1 MAQDLSR
8 SGIAELSDIDP
19 VTVLKCNTGHEQCIV
34 GNKRSL
40 IVLVIHRQ
48 SARLSEITAVY
59 VIGMV
64 IYLFYGIQDNGFHSH
79 SHDPLR
85 IRHRLTVYI
94 LFTVQ
99 YIILQCLK
107 VIEIQ
112 FILLHALMEVEDR
125 SFMDTDFLE
134 EFRHCLICAYV
145 FSLSLQSQIIPHK
158 VARLVCRT
166 LLQVIVRK
174 SHRGQM
180 IAVEQNNRGFP
191 PVIHI
196 FDQILHEPVHLMN
209 LVRVILPLACLLRC
223 GCARHV
229 DGRFLYHIL
238 RGIRAVSLNG
248 YDRHKVLILRRVKR
262 IPDIRDQG
270 LITHP
275 SDLIDLVLITHILV
289 GGEVVE
295 TEVRIDRLTAVECSI
310 VVVYGVRRIAEIG
323 KNERSRLTGF
333 FFEHTF
339 IRVFSRSEIPEGH
352 ARERFKFRIDC
363 SRPDCRH
370 LIEAGRI
377 LA

>member
-1 MAQDLSR
+1 MTQNLSR
-8 SGIAELSDIDP
+8 SGIAELSDVDP
-19 VTVLKCNTGHEQCIV
+19 VTVLKCNPGHEQCIV

-40 IVLVIHRQ
+40 IILVIHRQ

-59 VIGMV
+59 VIGMI
-64 IYLFYGIQDNGFHSH
+64 IYLFYGIQDNRFHSH
-79 SHDPLR
+79 RHDPLR

-180 IAVEQNNRGFP
+180 IAVEQNN
-191 PVIHI
+191 
-196 FDQILHEPVHLMN
+196 
-209 LVRVILPLACLLRC
+209 
-223 GCARHV
+223 
-229 DGRFLYHIL
+229 
-238 RGIRAVSLNG
+238 
-248 YDRHKVLILRRVKR
+248 
-262 IPDIRDQG
+262 
-270 LITHP
+270 
-275 SDLIDLVLITHILV
+275 
-289 GGEVVE
+289 
-295 TEVRIDRLTAVECSI
+295 
-310 VVVYGVRRIAEIG
+310 
-323 KNERSRLTGF
+323 
-333 FFEHTF
+333 
-339 IRVFSRSEIPEGH
+339 
-352 ARERFKFRIDC
+352 
-363 SRPDCRH
+363 
-370 LIEAGRI
+370 
-377 LA
+377 